1 MTKHYKYEVEIN
13 GEIFKFKTIKEI
25 CEFLQLSYT
34 ALYNLRSGRTQFKH
48 CDKKHLKDVVV
59 RKVDYER
66 VHKKNQ
72 PILDKNDYLQSCKKK
87 YEDGVY

>member
-1 MTKHYKYEVEIN
+1 VAER
-13 GEIFKFKTIKEI
+13 
-25 CEFLQLSYT
+25 
-34 ALYNLRSGRTQFKH
+34 NLNS
-48 CDKKHLKDVVV
+48 DKKHLKDVVV